1 MSLTA
6 DTKSWL
12 KKNAD
17 ISLHGKTVV
26 VTGANSGV
34 GYKTAETML
43 YLGAHVI
50 LACRNRQRAEAARDT
65 LASEYPG
72 AEVSVMALD
81 LADFASIDSFVST
94 IREQRVDIDVFVNN
108 AGVFHQPGKKTKQG
122 LDLVLG
128 TNYFGVYY
136 LTERLLPYLTSL
148 PHKVTYINTISLAHK
163 FATLGYKDFYFTKK
177 YRSVPVYSRSK
188 LCLAKYTWY
197 TARKLEGGPVRM
209 YMNHPGIAITPLGM
223 NAVGARYA
231 RYEKV
236 ANHFFNS
243 PEKSSLSIAFI
254 LSHDFPAGS
263 IAGPVKGF
271 GGWGYPKR
279 NRIRH
284 RVKTGAE
291 ELIAFTE
298 NEIKR
303 VAMTGQ
309 RNCKLVLF
317 DLDGTLL
324 DTLDDLSEAVN
335 HALRLRGLPEHTRD
349 EYMKMVGHGVRN
361 LVKAALPAEKQ
372 VDDSLIDSALAD
384 FKAYYTAH
392 IDVHTHPYPGMVE
405 VVRRLHE
412 AGVQLA
418 VASNKFQ
425 EGAEYLV
432 GKMFPGIPFAA
443 VLGNRPGFPLKPDP
457 EIVGEVLR
465 RTGVRPED
473 AVLVGD
479 SPTDM
484 KTAANGGIDA
494 IAVTWGYRPMRDY
507 PGVMVVESA
516 EELLGL
522 LRG

>member
-1 MSLTA
+1 M
-6 DTKSWL
+6 
-12 KKNAD
+12 
-17 ISLHGKTVV
+17 
-26 VTGANSGV
+26 
-34 GYKTAETML
+34 
-43 YLGAHVI
+43 
-50 LACRNRQRAEAARDT
+50 
-65 LASEYPG
+65 
-72 AEVSVMALD
+72 
-81 LADFASIDSFVST
+81 
-94 IREQRVDIDVFVNN
+94 
-108 AGVFHQPGKKTKQG
+108 
-122 LDLVLG
+122 
-128 TNYFGVYY
+128 
-136 LTERLLPYLTSL
+136 
-148 PHKVTYINTISLAHK
+148 
-163 FATLGYKDFYFTKK
+163 K
-177 YRSVPVYSRSK
+177 YR
-188 LCLAKYTWY
+188 
-197 TARKLEGGPVRM
+197 
-209 YMNHPGIAITPLGM
+209 
-223 NAVGARYA
+223 
-231 RYEKV
+231 
-236 ANHFFNS
+236 
-243 PEKSSLSIAFI
+243 
-254 LSHDFPAGS
+254 
-263 IAGPVKGF
+263 
-271 GGWGYPKR
+271 
-279 NRIRH
+279 
-284 RVKTGAE
+284 
-291 ELIAFTE
+291 
-298 NEIKR
+298 
-303 VAMTGQ
+303 
-309 RNCKLVLF
+309 LVLF

-335 HALRLRGLPEHTRD
+335 HALALRGLSQHTRD
-349 EYMKMVGHGVRN
+349 EYMTMVGHGVRN

-372 VDDSLIDSALAD
+372 EDDSLIDSALAD

-432 GKMFPGIPFAA
+432 GKMFPGIPFVA

-516 EELLGL
+516 EELPGL